1 MVINVSR
8 PQIVVEPPGPK
19 AKEWIEKDHQ
29 LLSTSLTRTAPLVPA
44 ETWYVWIKDV
54 DGNIYLDFGSGI
66 AVVNVGH
73 RHPKVVEAI
82 KKVVDYLDHTN
93 SCDFYNYLQVIY
105 AERITKLTPGNF
117 RKRVFFGN
125 SGTEA
130 VECAL
135 KAVKWHA
142 RGRPYI
148 IGFVPGFH
156 GRTMGS
162 LSFTTTKLSARR
174 GFFPMMPGA
183 VHVPFPNTYRCPFK
197 GLDGDACVDAV
208 LSYIEDFLFKHVVPP
223 DEVAGLI
230 IEPILGA
237 GGIVVA
243 PDRFLQELY
252 KISRKYGIY
261 FIDDEVQTGFG
272 RTGKMWA
279 IEYSGVV
286 PDVVTL
292 SKAIANGL
300 PMGVCVAKAELL
312 EWDPDSHE
320 NTLGANPIVVSA
332 ALAVLDV
339 IEEERLVENAAKVG
353 AYLMKRLKELQ
364 EKYEPIGDVRGKGLM
379 IGVEF
384 VEDRRTKKPAVKLRN
399 MVIDEAFKRGLI
411 ILGAGIS
418 ALRIQPPLVIKEEHV
433 DIAIE
438 ILDEAIRAAISNW
451 GKEVRK

>member
-19 AKEWIEKDHQ
+19 AKEWIEKDKQ

-44 ETWYVWIKDV
+44 ETWYVWVKDV

-82 KKVVDYLDHTN
+82 KKTVDMLDHTN
-93 SCDFYNYLQVIY
+93 SCDFYHYLQVMY

-142 RGRPYI
+142 RTRPYI

-162 LSFTTTKLSARR
+162 LSFTTTKLTARR

-183 VHVPFPNTYRCPFK
+183 VHVPFPNTYRPPFK
-197 GLDGDACVDAV
+197 GIKEDEVVEAV
-208 LSYIEDFLFKHVVPP
+208 LSYIEDYLFKYVVPP
-223 DEVAGLI
+223 DEVAAVL

-237 GGIVVA
+237 GGVVVA
-243 PDRFLQELY
+243 PDEFLQKLY
-252 KISRKYGIY
+252 KITREHGIY
-261 FIDDEVQTGFG
+261 FIADEVQTGFA

-286 PDVVTL
+286 PDVMTV

-300 PMGVCVAKAELL
+300 PMGVCITRAELL
-312 EWDPDSHE
+312 EWDPDCHE

-339 IEEERLVENAAKVG
+339 IEEERLADNAAKMG
-353 AYLMKRLKELQ
+353 AYLRKRLRELQ
-364 EKYEPIGDVRGKGLM
+364 DKYDPIGDVRGRGLM

-384 VEDRRTKKPAVKLRN
+384 VKDRRTKEPYVKFRN
-399 MVIDEAFKRGLI
+399 IVIEEAFKRGLI

-418 ALRIQPPLVIKEEHV
+418 ALRIQPPLVIKEEHI

-438 ILDEAIRAAISNW
+438 IMDQALKAAMERC
-451 GKEVRK
+451 K